1 MERPK
6 VKDYYWKNATLVEVA
21 ETYNKAPNLFKYAQA
36 LDMYIDDLEDKLS
49 EQQTPTEAN
58 NDAETKQLIIGDV
71 SGSYSVN
78 DMEDAYDKGFKDA
91 MVKYRE

>member
-1 MERPK
+1 MKELKRHK
-6 VKDYYWKNATLVEVA
+6 LRTDYGNETGDKIRTEHYV
-21 ETYNKAPNLFKYAQA
+21 TYNHDYVKW
-36 LDMYIDDLEDKLS
+36 LEDRLLKL
-49 EQQTPTEAN
+49 
-58 NDAETKQLIIGDV
+58 LIIGDV

>member
-6 VKDYYWKNATLVEVA
+6 VKDYYWKNATLDEVS

-49 EQQTPTEAN
+49 EQQTPTEASN
-58 NDAETKQLIIGDV
+58 NAETKQLIIADV
-71 SGSYSVN
+71 SGLLAN
-78 DMEDAYDKGFKDA
+78 CPN
-91 MVKYRE
+91 